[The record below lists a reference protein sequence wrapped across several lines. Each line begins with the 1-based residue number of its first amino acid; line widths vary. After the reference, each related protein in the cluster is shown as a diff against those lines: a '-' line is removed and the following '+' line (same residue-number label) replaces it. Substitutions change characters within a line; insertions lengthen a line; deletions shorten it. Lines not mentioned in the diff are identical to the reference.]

1 MPIRQS
7 VIILAIFF
15 TPPITVAQ
23 HPTNS
28 PTTPQ
33 DFWVN
38 LESSPLVFEINESRR
53 VLYLYNYGLKRVSSY
68 RLGCVSSTPGKVRI
82 LRKMPVT
89 TADLEP
95 NQWLLNSVYVYA
107 KDKARCDKVQA
118 KLAVVE
124 VRFSDGSRWKQK

>member
-7 VIILAIFF
+7 LIVLAIFC

-23 HPTNS
+23 HATNS
-28 PTTPQ
+28 PTPQ

-53 VLYLYNYGLKRVSSY
+53 VLYLSNYGLKRVSSY
-68 RLGCVSSTPGKVRI
+68 RLGCVSSTPAKVRI

-89 TADLEP
+89 IADLEP

-107 KDKARCDKVQA
+107 KDKARCDKVQG

-124 VRFSDGSRWKQK
+124 VTFSDGTHWKQK